1 MSQDED
7 DADAIGGEALPLR
20 PVPPVSE
27 QRREAAVTEA
37 DRLAEGHLDQVYRQI
52 LARAPEHDFEPTL
65 DRVRAACE
73 LLGQPQL
80 TYQVIH
86 VAGTNGKT
94 STARIAE
101 SLLRAHGLRTGLFT
115 SPHLTSMRER
125 IALDGQPISPAA
137 FLDAWALVSQVVD
150 LVDQQSLAAGGP
162 RMSFF
167 EVLTVLGFV
176 AFSDAPV
183 DVAVIEVGMGGTWD
197 ATNVVESQ
205 VQVITPIS
213 RDHEQWLG
221 STLPEIAGEKAGIV
235 RSQVVIGRQE
245 PEVAEVLEHAV
256 LAAGAGAFWE
266 DTDFEVLSRQ
276 PAVGGQ
282 VVSLRSLAGEYR
294 EVLVPLF
301 GAHQASNAA
310 CAVAAVELL
319 LNGAESALGGEVLA
333 EGVEAARSPGRL
345 EVVASAPTVLVD
357 AAHNVAGA
365 QALVEAVREVFP
377 LGLVGLVGVLADKD
391 AEGILG
397 VLEPVLDAV
406 VISRSTSPR
415 AMDPHRLGEVAR
427 EVFGEDRVEVVERLD
442 AALAR
447 AMELAAIATGEDP
460 GALGTGVLATGSV
473 TLAAEVRILLGVG

>member
-1 MSQDED
+1 MSQT
-7 DADAIGGEALPLR
+7 DAGAIGGQDWPLG
-20 PVPPVSE
+20 PVPPVSD
-27 QRREAAVTEA
+27 QRRAALVSQA
-37 DRLAEGHLDQVYRQI
+37 DQAAQAKLEQVYRQI
-52 LARAPEHDFEPTL
+52 LERAPEHDFEPTL
-65 DRVRAACE
+65 DRVKAACE

-94 STARIAE
+94 STARVAE

-125 IALDGQPISPAA
+125 IALDGQPIAPDA

-150 LVDQQSLAAGGP
+150 LVDQRSVAAGGP

-167 EVLTVLGFV
+167 EVLTVLAFV

-183 DVAVIEVGMGGTWD
+183 DVAVVEVGMGGTWD

-235 RSQVVIGRQE
+235 RRQVVIGRQV
-245 PEVAEVLEHAV
+245 PEVARVLERAV

-266 DTDFEVLSRQ
+266 GVDFEVLARE

-282 VVSLRSLAGEYR
+282 LVSLRGLAGEYR

-319 LNGAESALGGEVLA
+319 LNGAQTALGGEVLA
-333 EGVEAARSPGRL
+333 QGIEAARSPGRL
-345 EVVASAPTVLVD
+345 EVAASSPTVLVD

-365 QALVEAVREVFP
+365 QALVEAVEEVFP
-377 LGLVGLVGVLADKD
+377 LGLIGLVGILADKD

-397 VLEPVLDAV
+397 VLEPVLESV
-406 VISRSTSPR
+406 VVTRSASPR
-415 AMDPHRLGEVAR
+415 ALDPHQLGEVAR
-427 EVFGEDRVEVVERLD
+427 EVFGDGRVEVVERLD
-442 AALAR
+442 DALAR
-447 AMELAAIATGEDP
+447 AMELAAIDTGEGP
-460 GALGTGVLATGSV
+460 GGLGTGVLATGSV